1 MNEPEILSIKIDHR
15 QPLELKRFTAS
26 MLCVESQ
33 YKRYL
38 AAEGIANDDYDL
50 FIHEVK
56 QGSIVIDFIKGA
68 TKKLIED
75 YVLEKFISIFKEKI
89 EAIVEQKSHE
99 DLKEI
104 GAIAQVISN
113 DYQSNMT
120 FEAHVGDKI
129 TNTFNIDGIQANA
142 IVNECSRQLADN
154 FQPVGEHV
162 FNALLHWKSASE
174 DKKSLSIDKGVI
186 EEVDPNKKVKLVC
199 EENLKQEMISENERN
214 PFNMFFIVDAACSP

>member
-142 IVNECSRQLADN
+142 IVNECSRQ
-154 FQPVGEHV
+154 
-162 FNALLHWKSASE
+162 
-174 DKKSLSIDKGVI
+174 
-186 EEVDPNKKVKLVC
+186 
-199 EENLKQEMISENERN
+199 
-214 PFNMFFIVDAACSP
+214 